1 MVAQA
6 SGLRHPVHFTVAFRG
21 DNMTS
26 DSPTQQQPQRRNP
39 RFNWTPYLLILPS
52 LVYLALFF
60 AWPMVRG
67 LNMAVRDEGAALVL
81 LGEAKQDS
89 QSVGQLPRGTHVSI
103 LDRQGNAIPAEE
115 LAQGNLTTETWFQI
129 RGQDNTGQAI
139 EGWVSEQRIRVRE
152 SDANGVPRSGTVRSV
167 ISSTADPLTSVFV
180 EPNENSQVIGK
191 LEARSPVDIL
201 KQTTLEV
208 WFLIRGENGDQTVEG
223 WAPSRYIRVLG
234 DETQGRIDQGN
245 ISQFTTR
252 FIQRMFSDRFFM
264 PALQMTILLTV
275 LIIPVQ
281 FVLAI
286 IMALVIQAEL
296 KGTGFFLY
304 IFSIALGVS
313 DLAVGILWYSIFTQS
328 GYLNSILQTL
338 GLIDQPL
345 TYLSANTRYW
355 IVIAIW
361 LAEVWRATS
370 IVMVIVVAGMQA
382 ISREVLEASEV
393 FGATLWQRVRYVILP
408 LLRPSLQVALILR
421 TILALQVF
429 AVVIALGGGEVVTVL
444 ANETYRQYDALRN
457 LNVAAA
463 YASFI
468 LLLSMVTSLFY
479 LRALRTQEEVAE

>member
-1 MVAQA
+1 
-6 SGLRHPVHFTVAFRG
+6 
-21 DNMTS
+21 MT
-26 DSPTQQQPQRRNP
+26 
-39 RFNWTPYLLILPS
+39 L
-52 LVYLALFF
+52 
-60 AWPMVRG
+60 
-67 LNMAVRDEGAALVL
+67 
-81 LGEAKQDS
+81 
-89 QSVGQLPRGTHVSI
+89 
-103 LDRQGNAIPAEE
+103 
-115 LAQGNLTTETWFQI
+115 
-129 RGQDNTGQAI
+129 
-139 EGWVSEQRIRVRE
+139 
-152 SDANGVPRSGTVRSV
+152 
-167 ISSTADPLTSVFV
+167 
-180 EPNENSQVIGK
+180 
-191 LEARSPVDIL
+191 
-201 KQTTLEV
+201 
-208 WFLIRGENGDQTVEG
+208 
-223 WAPSRYIRVLG
+223 
-234 DETQGRIDQGN
+234 
-245 ISQFTTR
+245 
-252 FIQRMFSDRFFM
+252 
-264 PALQMTILLTV
+264 LLTV

-304 IFSIALGVS
+304 IFSIALGIS

-338 GLIDQPL
+338 GLIHQPI

-479 LRALRTQEEVAE
+479 LRAVRSQEEVAE